1 MTERLHFSD
10 NIHNFIFQPLSPLKV
25 TYFDFPSRLNY
36 HLVATAIYAGMDQL
50 PTNRPLHLSSLPT
63 APDFL
68 QEFIPCNWRH
78 LPHPETQG
86 FPSEVSRY
94 PGAPGSRGKHG
105 TKWSQED

>member
-68 QEFIPCNWRH
+68 QEFIQ
-78 LPHPETQG
+78 LPGKNRFMLNKPYPQG
-86 FPSEVSRY
+86 I
-94 PGAPGSRGKHG
+94 
-105 TKWSQED
+105 